1 MIVLRFFLYL
11 VCVISIGWSLLV
23 FGGPPIIKRL
33 ISGYSDGA
41 LIPSGITVSPR
52 LDIGISQ
59 LEFKIHNKT
68 NGQKIEGFSRATEI
82 AWSLFG
88 EKPFLEIS
96 LGPSVAKNYATADSV
111 KFYTPSFKK
120 IDWENIAVVANIESV
135 VADRFAKMHSVTL
148 DGILNLEA
156 AKISNV
162 SIRAEEISAISGDS
176 EYTAGSLKTFLSELS
191 LNGNLA
197 EQLLSDT
204 FRVKDIKTSEPH
216 FTAPTAIVEVLVT
229 ETAKDLKIHVHDVR
243 LLEFGGYIKHLIVDG
258 SFAQSNVLQELQIVS
273 ADGFFSKN
281 LPKFHEISARVK
293 RSGHEQYQVSIKGN
307 LKEFEMSDSDNFIGL
322 LPASN
327 FVIESEVD
335 REVAKLNATS
345 KFNFTTLSSTD
356 ISGSLEMGFSSE
368 LLRNLECSFLD
379 CELND
384 VNFLYEINI
393 DHEWVK
399 GSGYCLKSSCDLS
412 EMEYLVKTSNTASI
426 FTILNKDKILS
437 PLSSLYLYGVIS
449 SGQKINGGH
458 ELKL

>member
-1 MIVLRFFLYL
+1 MIILRVFLYL

-33 ISGYSDGA
+33 ISGFSDGA
-41 LIPSGITVSPR
+41 LVPYGITVSPR
-52 LDIGISQ
+52 LTIGISQ
-59 LEFKIHNKT
+59 LEFKIPNKT
-68 NGQKIEGFSRATEI
+68 NEQKIEGFSRATEI

-96 LGPSVAKNYATADSV
+96 LGPSVVKDYATADSV
-111 KFYTPSFKK
+111 KFYTPSFKT

-135 VADRFAKMHSVTL
+135 VANPFAKMHSVTL

-162 SIRAEEISAISGDS
+162 NIRAEELSAINGDS
-176 EYTAGSLKTFLSELS
+176 GYTAGSLKTFLSELS

-204 FRVKDIKTSEPH
+204 FTIEDIKTSEPN
-216 FTAPTAIVEVLVT
+216 FSAPKAIVEVLVT
-229 ETAKDLKIHVHDVR
+229 ETAKDFKIHLHDVG
-243 LLEFGGYIKHLIVDG
+243 LLEFGGYIKNLIVDG

-281 LPKFHEISARVK
+281 LPKFQEISARVK

-322 LPASN
+322 LPASA

-335 REVAKLNATS
+335 REVAKMNATS
-345 KFNFTTLSSTD
+345 KFNFTTSSSTD
-356 ISGSLEMGFSSE
+356 ISGYLEMGFSSE
-368 LLRNLECSFLD
+368 LLRDLECSFFD
-379 CELND
+379 CELSD

>member
-1 MIVLRFFLYL
+1 MIILRVFLYL

-41 LIPSGITVSPR
+41 LVPSGITVSPR
-52 LDIGISQ
+52 LDIEISQ
-59 LEFKIHNKT
+59 LEFKIHNEIA
-68 NGQKIEGFSRATEI
+68 GQKIEGFSRATEI

-96 LGPSVAKNYATADSV
+96 LGPSVVKDYATADSV

-120 IDWENIAVVANIESV
+120 IDWKNIAVVANIESL
-135 VADRFAKMHSVTL
+135 VANPFAKIYSVTF

-162 SIRAEEISAISGDS
+162 SIGAEELSAVNGDS
-176 EYTAGSLKTFLSELS
+176 RYTAGSLKTFLSELS

-197 EQLLSDT
+197 EQLLSGKFT
-204 FRVKDIKTSEPH
+204 IEDIKTSEPN

-229 ETAKDLKIHVHDVR
+229 EKTKDLKINLHDVR
-243 LLEFGGYIKHLIVDG
+243 LSEFGGYIKHLTVDG
-258 SFAQSNVLQELQIVS
+258 SFTQSNVLQELLIVS
-273 ADGFFSKN
+273 ADGFFSKK
-281 LPKFHEISARVK
+281 LPKFQEISARINK
-293 RSGHEQYQVSIKGN
+293 SGHEQYQVSIEGN
-307 LKEFEMSDSDNFIGL
+307 LKEFEISGSDNFIGL
-322 LPASN
+322 LPASK

-335 REVAKLNATS
+335 REVAKMTSTS
-345 KFNFTTLSSTD
+345 KFSSTTLNSTD
-356 ISGSLEMGFSSE
+356 ISGFLEMGFTSE
-368 LLRNLECSFLD
+368 LLQNLECSFLD
-379 CELND
+379 CELSD

-393 DHEWVK
+393 DDEWVN
-399 GSGYCLKSSCDLS
+399 GSAYCLKSFCDLS
-412 EMEYLVKTSNTASI
+412 EMEYLVRTSNTASI
-426 FTILNKDKILS
+426 FTILNQDKILS
-437 PLSSLYLYGVIS
+437 PLYSLYLYGVIS